1 MNNFLRQVFKITT
14 LIFVITISIIIL
26 YNKQIVK
33 NNIAIVTENKQTKAK
48 QIEYCSGS
56 KIKELFTNDEE
67 KVTTEKNITTNQN
80 ILFNSKIEL
89 NLKDQAKPYNI
100 ENVDTKIIEDYM
112 IINFD
117 KPEDKGTNYL
127 YKIQNRNQEKDIS
140 FYIKTDI
147 KGYGYI
153 INNSK
158 NGEAPYEINKMDSSS
173 ILLEKL
179 DWNNDYYLHIRSFD
193 GDNNYSESKTIKLDL
208 PSEGVSINYVD
219 ASTNE
224 SIKTEEK
231 IMGVA
236 RQEYNINNENK
247 KIEGYTLI
255 NIDGNTN
262 GFLKKEKINVK
273 YEYAKNITTR
283 IKYIDKETKN
293 EISEETIIE
302 GYEGK
307 QITITPKNINGYTTN
322 YNQINEKMSEDKK
335 EIDVYYDKIPQ
346 EIEGNDEMNLDDI
359 NDDNESLIDELI
371 NSLNNDELEDIT
383 KNNNTTN
390 IENSKVKEEYEIVMN
405 CDDSDYIIYYKK

>member
-1 MNNFLRQVFKITT
+1 MNNYLKQGLKMST
-14 LIFVITISIIIL
+14 LIFVITISIIVL

-33 NNIAIVTENKQTKAK
+33 NNIAIVKENKQTKAK
-48 QIEYCSGS
+48 QIEYSSGS
-56 KIKELFTNDEE
+56 KIKEILSNEEEEITN
-67 KVTTEKNITTNQN
+67 EKNIATNKN
-80 ILFNSKIEL
+80 ILFNSKMEL
-89 NLKDQAKPYNI
+89 NLKDHAKPNNI
-100 ENVDTKIIEDYM
+100 ENVNNKIIEDYM

-117 KPEDKGTNYL
+117 KPKDKGTNYL
-127 YKIQNRNQEKDIS
+127 YKIQNKDQEKDIS
-140 FYIKTDI
+140 FYIKSDI

-158 NGEAPYEINKMDSSS
+158 NGEAPYEINKMDNSP

-219 ASTNE
+219 ANTNE

-236 RQEYNINNENK
+236 KQEYNIDNENK

-262 GFLKKEKINVK
+262 GLLKKEKINVK
-273 YEYAKNITTR
+273 YKYAKNITTR
-283 IKYIDKETKN
+283 IKYIDNETKN
-293 EISEETIIE
+293 EISEETTIE

-307 QITITPKNINGYTTN
+307 QIKITPKSINGYTTN
-322 YNQINEKMSEDKK
+322 YNETNETMSEDKK
-335 EIDVYYDKIPQ
+335 EIYVYYDKIPQ
-346 EIEGNDEMNLDDI
+346 KIEGNDEMSLDDI
-359 NDDNESLIDELI
+359 NDNNESLIDELI
-371 NSLNNDELEDIT
+371 DSLNDEQIDKSQNDNKIS
-383 KNNNTTN
+383 
-390 IENSKVKEEYEIVMN
+390 IHNSNVKEEYEIVMN